1 MAGTAL
7 LVSSTFFITGILI
20 LALGYAAI
28 LVGEFGFAKTLMS
41 GVTLDYL
48 QLRFILTILIG
59 LGHIGVIIAYV

>member
-1 MAGTAL
+1 
-7 LVSSTFFITGILI
+7 LI